1 MPLHDH
7 FRSPVNDRHSWDGL
21 YGGWPCMIV
30 RQLVAVLPEGFR
42 SGPQIN
48 LGRYFEVNRG
58 TDVDQQRAPSTRPE
72 LECEGNPTFTVEAEL
87 TAEAKYEVR
96 IYDTEFGRDL
106 VAAIEIVCPTNKDRA
121 ASRALF
127 IAKVASMVKQ
137 GICVTLIDPVSI
149 RAENLYVELFKL
161 LDLTDSQLSPTP
173 PPRDAVT
180 LRARKP
186 PKRRH
191 LLDAWFYPMA
201 VGQPL
206 PTLPIWLA
214 PDLGIMLPLE
224 TSYAETCRVLGIGSA
239 ESA

>member
-7 FRSPVNDRHSWDGL
+7 FRSPVNDKHSWDGL

-42 SGPQIN
+42 SGPQIT

-58 TDVDQQRAPSTRPE
+58 KDLDQPGVPAARPD
-72 LECEGNPTFTVEAEL
+72 LESEGNPTLTVEADL
-87 TAEAKYEVR
+87 AAEAKYEVR
-96 IYDTEFGRDL
+96 IYDTEFGRTL

-127 IAKVASMVKQ
+127 VAKVASMVKQ

-149 RAENLYVELFKL
+149 RAENLYAELLTL
-161 LDLTDSQLSPTP
+161 LDCTDPQLSPTP
-173 PPRDAVT
+173 PPMYAVT

-186 PKRRH
+186 PKGRS

-206 PTLPIWLA
+206 PALPIWLT
-214 PDLGIMLPLE
+214 PESHVMLPLE
-224 TSYAETCRVLGIGSA
+224 TIYAETCEVLGIG
-239 ESA
+239 